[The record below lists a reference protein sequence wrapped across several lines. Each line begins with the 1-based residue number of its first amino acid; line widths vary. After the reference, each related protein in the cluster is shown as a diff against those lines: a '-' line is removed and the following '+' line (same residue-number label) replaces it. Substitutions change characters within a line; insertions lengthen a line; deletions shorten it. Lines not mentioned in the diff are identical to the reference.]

1 MKKLLAALAILFG
14 STFVFG
20 NTIGPSTQC
29 PDSVC
34 LGASYTLNLD
44 NYVGNQLTVDYII
57 DGRTFTN
64 GTGSVITGHT
74 DGIYSL
80 SLNFGIPVTDVKLL
94 SAPGGVND
102 WKAQTGGQ
110 NNGGCNGS
118 GTPYGCA
125 QVTSLANM
133 PVVGSAESLP
143 YIWRFLLT
151 TDGSLLGD
159 QSVKVDF
166 YSYTGSFVNQISL
179 HPVPEASSL
188 LMLGAGLLLGGA
200 LIRRR
205 LAA

>member
-1 MKKLLAALAILFG
+1 MRMLFVALVILFC
-14 STFVFG
+14 STFALG
-20 NTIGPSTQC
+20 NSIGAGTQC

-34 LGASYTLNLD
+34 LGATYTINLD

-80 SLNFGIPVTDVKLL
+80 SLNFSIPITDVKLL
-94 SAPGGVND
+94 SAPGGVNN
-102 WKAQTGGQ
+102 WAPQTGGQ
-110 NNGGCNGS
+110 NSSGCTGN

-133 PVVGSAESLP
+133 PVVGAAETMP
-143 YIWRFLLT
+143 YVWRFLLT

-166 YSYTGSFVNQISL
+166 YNYSGDYVNQISL

-188 LMLGAGLLLGGA
+188 LMLGAGLIIGGA

-205 LAA
+205 IAA